1 MRTVLGTTRSVILDD
16 CIPSYTVSISFDL
29 EIVCSS
35 HVLLT
40 DLRWRS
46 GKDSNRF
53 VFYHQKLKTKGED
66 NSFKYIYIYISRF
79 IRTFLLELLNCFSMD
94 KRTFYEVNRDR

>member
-1 MRTVLGTTRSVILDD
+1 MLGTTRSVILDD
-16 CIPSYTVSISFDL
+16 CILSYTVSNSFDL
-29 EIVCSS
+29 EIVCNS

-53 VFYHQKLKTKGED
+53 VFYHQKLKRKGED
-66 NSFKYIYIYISRF
+66 NYFKHIYISRF